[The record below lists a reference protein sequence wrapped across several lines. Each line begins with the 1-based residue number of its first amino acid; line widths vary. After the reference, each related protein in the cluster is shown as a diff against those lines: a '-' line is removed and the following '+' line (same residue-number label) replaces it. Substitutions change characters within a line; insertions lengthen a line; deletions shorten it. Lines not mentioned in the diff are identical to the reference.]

1 MYQSLSILFCGMEII
16 STSKMLS
23 GLETK
28 CTITKGEIAYW
39 DNCTKF
45 SLNEYWLVYIMH
57 ITLNISSKHFFFSY
71 TFERNGHHIYCS
83 FGDILPA
90 TFYLKRGSYVTRS
103 FWTRVKINMSRS
115 ISVTGPLCV
124 LCPPPIFAHVEI
136 TSQLDAYYAVY
147 VNKLLFHDPF
157 ILWTRERP

>member
-1 MYQSLSILFCGMEII
+1 MYQSLNILICEMEII
-16 STSKMLS
+16 SISEMLW

-28 CTITKGEIAYW
+28 CTKPKGEIAYW
-39 DNCTKF
+39 DNFTKF

-57 ITLNISSKHFFFSY
+57 ITVNISWKLFFY
-71 TFERNGHHIYCS
+71 TFEGNGHHIYCS

-90 TFYLKRGSYVTRS
+90 TFYLKRGSYVTHS
-103 FWTRVKINMSRS
+103 FWTRGKINMSRS